1 MLTRPAVQS
10 QWLSNRASLMQTRV
24 ELSPHDP
31 SVWSLQDNIRR
42 VYAAQLVPA
51 VDMYQRALTL
61 NPRNISAH
69 RRLGQIE
76 LSLGRNDSAFA
87 HLAEAYRLADGQ
99 RVTRQLLGEMQAL
112 EGNVASAVRLWQPL
126 DLSHNQLDARMWW
139 YSERGDIEASSALAA
154 AVRSF
159 NSGASAGAPGT
170 VNP

>member
-1 MLTRPAVQS
+1 
-10 QWLSNRASLMQTRV
+10 MQTRV

-31 SVWSLQDNIRR
+31 SIWSLQDNIRR
-42 VYAAQLVPA
+42 VYAAELAPA

-61 NPRNISAH
+61 NPRNVTAH

-76 LSLGRNDSAFA
+76 LSLGHNDSAFA
-87 HLAEAYRLADGQ
+87 HLAEGYRLADGQ

-112 EGNVASAVRLWQPL
+112 EGNVASAVRLWLPL

-139 YSERGDIEASSALAA
+139 YSERGDIEATSALDAA
-154 AVRSF
+154 IRGLK
-159 NSGASAGAPGT
+159 SGASAGVPDT